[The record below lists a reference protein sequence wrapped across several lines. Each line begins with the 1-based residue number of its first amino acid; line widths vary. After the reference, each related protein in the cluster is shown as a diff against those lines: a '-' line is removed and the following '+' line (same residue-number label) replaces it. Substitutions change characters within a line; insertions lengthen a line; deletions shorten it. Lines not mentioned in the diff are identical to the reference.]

1 MKKNNIVL
9 IGFMGCGKSTV
20 GRKLADALSYEF
32 GDTDTMIEEAY
43 GKSIS
48 QMFAEEGEEYF
59 RNAET
64 ELLRKLSGEA
74 EGLVLATGGGM
85 PMREENAALLKE
97 IGTVVFLQAKIE
109 TILLRLQNDTGR
121 PLADGEDREK
131 RLRPLFEKRLPVYRE
146 AADYI
151 LDTEEK
157 SFYAIIE
164 EIKTVAEN
172 ATKE

>member
-20 GRKLADALSYEF
+20 GKKLAGALGYEF
-32 GDTDTMIEEAY
+32 SDTDAMIEEAY
-43 GKSIS
+43 GKTIS
-48 QMFAEEGEEYF
+48 AMFAEEGEEYF

-64 ELLRKLSGEA
+64 ELLRKLSAEA

-85 PMREENAALLKE
+85 PMREENAALLRE
-97 IGTVVFLQAKIE
+97 IGTVIFLEAKIE
-109 TILLRLQNDTGR
+109 TILERLQNDTGR

-131 RLRPLFEKRLPVYRE
+131 RLRPLYEKRLPVYRE

-151 LDTEEK
+151 LDTEGK
-157 SFYAIIE
+157 SFYGIIE
-164 EIKTVAEN
+164 EIKNVVGN
-172 ATKE
+172 ATRQ